1 MSIKSQIQELKM
13 IAKDMGI
20 RVVESKGSFTTNYC
34 KIDEGMVIVIN
45 KTRGIRARLAGL
57 AKIFS
62 SLTLDGTQIKPETM
76 KLIDSY
82 REST

>member
-1 MSIKSQIQELKM
+1 MSIKSQIQELKS
-13 IAKDMGI
+13 IAEDMGI
-20 RVVESKGSFTTNYC
+20 RIVESKGSFSTNYC

-57 AKIFS
+57 ARIFS
-62 SLTLDGTQIKPETM
+62 SLNLEHAKIKPETM
-76 KLIDSY
+76 RLIDSY

>member
-1 MSIKSQIQELKM
+1 MSIKSQIQ
-13 IAKDMGI
+13 
-20 RVVESKGSFTTNYC
+20 
-34 KIDEGMVIVIN
+34 VIVVN

-62 SLTLDGTQIKPETM
+62 SLNLDGVHIKPETM
-76 KLIDSY
+76 RLIDSY